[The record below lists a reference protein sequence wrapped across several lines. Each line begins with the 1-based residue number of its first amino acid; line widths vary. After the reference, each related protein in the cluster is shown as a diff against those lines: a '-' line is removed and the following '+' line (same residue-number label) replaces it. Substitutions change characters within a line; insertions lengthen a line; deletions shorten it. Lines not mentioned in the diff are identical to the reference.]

1 MKILNKL
8 KNLLPP
14 KEPQEAKSSA
24 ADSEMQLIQMISPA
38 KLANKLKAAEQ
49 GNIYEQQAIFDMM
62 EQLDGHLFAELSK
75 RRRALLSLDWSLK
88 PPEEATDDEIEKTK
102 QTEKLI
108 RGICSVEDSLFDL
121 TDAIGKG
128 FAYLSIRWALD
139 NDQGNVIDKLVFVSQ
154 TNFVVDKNDKNAL
167 RLRND
172 LVPAGDELVEYSW
185 VRHHHAAISGKLA
198 VNSLFRV
205 LAWVFVFKHYN
216 VRDLAAF
223 LEVYG
228 MPIRLGRYRG
238 NPGKKDKLSLLR
250 AVRDLG
256 RSAFGIIPDIMDV
269 EFVEGGK
276 GNSKDY
282 LDSINY
288 WDRTLSKVI
297 LGGTLTSQADGKSST
312 NALGNVHNDVRK
324 ELIEADAKQIS
335 ETITRDIVM
344 PLQLFNGLAVDGR
357 YARFEFDIV
366 EEIDQQA
373 MVDVF
378 DKGVQIGMK
387 IPVSWAH
394 KKLQIP
400 MATEDDEVLS
410 RGQPL
415 EVPNEALRFK
425 SMAALKRHE
434 GLDEINL
441 FTERLSKAVDLP
453 LEHLVSEVKQ
463 IILEVVNAGGSYE
476 DVLELLTEK
485 MTEIPPEELVNV
497 IAEAQSSAILVGRYE
512 VKREVETDA

>member
-1 MKILNKL
+1 MKILDKL

-14 KEPQEAKSSA
+14 KAPQEASSSA
-24 ADSEMQLIQMISPA
+24 ADSEMLLIQMISPA

-49 GNIYEQQAIFDMM
+49 GNIYEQQAIFDIM

-88 PPEEATDDEIEKTK
+88 PPEDATDQEIEKTK

-108 RGICSVEDSLFDL
+108 RDISSLEDSLFDL
-121 TDAIGKG
+121 TDAISKG
-128 FAYLSIRWALD
+128 FSYLSIRWGLD
-139 NDQGNVIDKLVFVSQ
+139 NQQGNVIDKLVFVSQ

-198 VNSLFRV
+198 VNALFRV
-205 LAWVFVFKHYN
+205 LAWAFVFKHYN

-238 NPGKKDKLSLLR
+238 NPSKKDKLSLLR

-288 WDRTLSKVI
+288 WDRIISKVI

-335 ETITRDIVM
+335 ETISRDIVM
-344 PLQLFNGLAVDGR
+344 PLQMFNGLVINGR

-366 EEIDQQA
+366 EEIDQKA

-387 IPVSWAH
+387 IPVAWAH

-400 MATEDDEVLS
+400 MASEEDEVLS
-410 RGQPL
+410 LGQPV
-415 EVPNEALRFK
+415 EVSSEALRFH

-434 GLDEINL
+434 GLDEINR
-441 FTERLSKAVDLP
+441 FTDRLGDAVDLP
-453 LEHLVSEVKQ
+453 LEQLVSEIKQ
-463 IILEVVNAGGSYE
+463 VVLQVINAGGSYE
-476 DVLELLTEK
+476 EVLELLTEK
-485 MTEIPPEELVNV
+485 MAEVPPQELVDV
-497 IAEAQSSAILVGRYE
+497 IAQAQTSAVLAGHYE
-512 VKREVETDA
+512 VKREAQTDA